1 LFSEVLP
8 ARAASL
14 NQELKWLAAVLG
26 TVRDLDVQLERM
38 DEMDQIAASWEQR
51 SSGAPLAE
59 VRDLLERH
67 REGERE
73 HLIEALDS
81 PRWDRLATALTAMV
95 TRGPARTPAARQPAA
110 LVVPALVDERHHKV
124 VRASRRAR
132 RTGEPADF
140 HRLRIRAKR
149 LRYSLEFTSD
159 LYGPRTDRFTKRL
172 ARLQDRLG
180 LLQDAEVA
188 TSRLFEL
195 ALSEDEPL
203 SRETVFAMGGV
214 AEWYRAD
221 AANLLTELPG
231 ALKVVKGKEWQ
242 ALDQL
247 MERRRAAAAE
257 AAPAPRTPRETPSSA
272 EDPIALPPVSVGD
285 ETARTPSPD
294 TPSLE
299 PPGVGPLPTP
309 LAPVVPIAAR
319 TAAAA
324 DDTGPSRTS
333 SFGGLSSIGATNGA
347 SAHPSM
353 VHDDV
358 EDQVTDG
365 DSDGGR
371 DSDEQRSD
379 GDVDPDPTGPPTGAT
394 PSAL

>member
-1 LFSEVLP
+1 
-8 ARAASL
+8 
-14 NQELKWLAAVLG
+14 
-26 TVRDLDVQLERM
+26 
-38 DEMDQIAASWEQR
+38 
-51 SSGAPLAE
+51 
-59 VRDLLERH
+59 
-67 REGERE
+67 
-73 HLIEALDS
+73 
-81 PRWDRLATALTAMV
+81 MV

-124 VRASRRAR
+124 VRASRRAQ

-221 AANLLTELPG
+221 AANLLKELPG

-242 ALDQL
+242 SLDQL
-247 MERRRAAAAE
+247 MDRRRAAAAE
-257 AAPAPRTPRETPSSA
+257 SAPAPRTPRQTPSSA
-272 EDPIALPPVSVGD
+272 EDPIALPPVSVD
-285 ETARTPSPD
+285 DDAPTPSTD

-309 LAPVVPIAAR
+309 LAPVVPIAPAAR
-319 TAAAA
+319 STAAGA
-324 DDTGPSRTS
+324 DDSGRSATTG
-333 SFGGLSSIGATNGA
+333 FGGLSSIGATNGA
-347 SAHPSM
+347 AAHPSM

-358 EDQVTDG
+358 EDPETDD
-365 DSDGGR
+365 DSGGGR
-371 DSDEQRSD
+371 DSDEQPSD
-379 GDVDPDPTGPPTGAT
+379 GELDPDPTGPPTGAT